1 MAWPVRWCFAVLLL
15 GGLTGC
21 YRLSFQSFLDESVLF
36 NQEQIL
42 RGQKFELRRHFYREK
57 QLEYVFGYSE
67 AESTVLNRILAE
79 ETTGL
84 AGQANGGVIN
94 LRIVRTYR
102 PLDAVVSLL
111 TLGIYTRNWLIVEGD
126 VIVWK
131 ESPHGP

>member
-1 MAWPVRWCFAVLLL
+1 MAWPLRFFFLLL
-15 GGLTGC
+15 LCSQTAC
-21 YRLSFQSFLDESVLF
+21 YRLNLQSFLDESVLF

-42 RGQKFELRRHFYREK
+42 KGQRFEMRKHFYREK

-67 AESTVLNRILAE
+67 AESTVLNRILTE
-79 ETTGL
+79 ET
-84 AGQANGGVIN
+84 AGQAGQPNGGVIN

-131 ESPHGP
+131 EPSDAD

>member
-1 MAWPVRWCFAVLLL
+1 MAWPLRFFFLLL
-15 GGLTGC
+15 LFSLTAC
-21 YRLSFQSFLDESVLF
+21 YRLNLQSFLDESVLF

-42 RGQKFELRRHFYREK
+42 KGQRFEMRKHFYREK

-67 AESTVLNRILAE
+67 AESTVLNRILTE
-79 ETTGL
+79 ET
-84 AGQANGGVIN
+84 AGQAGQPNGGVIN

-131 ESPHGP
+131 ELSDGN

>member
-1 MAWPVRWCFAVLLL
+1 MSRFGVWFVSILMLGLLS
-15 GGLTGC
+15 GC
-21 YRLSFQSFLDESVLF
+21 YSLSMQSFLDQSVLF
-36 NQEQIL
+36 NQENIL
-42 RGQKFELRRHFYREK
+42 QGQAFAVRKHFYREK

-67 AESTVLNRILAE
+67 AESTILNRILAE
-79 ETTGL
+79 ETADPSGRT
-84 AGQANGGVIN
+84 GVIN

-131 ESPHGP
+131 ESDRGL

>member
-1 MAWPVRWCFAVLLL
+1 MAWPLRFFFLLL
-15 GGLTGC
+15 LCSLTAC
-21 YRLSFQSFLDESVLF
+21 YRLNLQSFLDESVLF

-42 RGQKFELRRHFYREK
+42 KGQRFEVRKHFYREK

-79 ETTGL
+79 ET
-84 AGQANGGVIN
+84 AGQAGQPNGGVIN

-131 ESPHGP
+131 ERSDGD

>member
-1 MAWPVRWCFAVLLL
+1 MAWPQRFFFLLL
-15 GGLTGC
+15 LCSLTAC
-21 YRLSFQSFLDESVLF
+21 YRLNLQSFLDESVLF

-42 RGQKFELRRHFYREK
+42 KGQRFEVRKHFYREK

-67 AESTVLNRILAE
+67 AESTVLNRILTE
-79 ETTGL
+79 ET
-84 AGQANGGVIN
+84 AGQGGQPNGGVIN

-131 ESPHGP
+131 ERSDGD